1 MNIDRDTAK
10 SLPLGSR
17 VTIETIEGH
26 DRTAIRVAA
35 PYLHMAP
42 AFQWVDAPHGE
53 HPLAWMDVDGRVRME
68 SVGDA

>member
-1 MNIDRDTAK
+1 M
-10 SLPLGSR
+10 
-17 VTIETIEGH
+17 IEGH